1 MTAADWD
8 HFVDLFESLA
18 RAFNKP
24 VTAET
29 PKQARDYFEHLSDY
43 PLPLIEQAKA
53 DLIRSSKFWPKVVD
67 WRRACDSA
75 RSAQRTPAFAMSQ
88 QLEDGTIEPVYC
100 CATCHDSGWR
110 PACGCRFSEMDWG
123 GRCIRHPRSANGG
136 RLSTGYGHLRMPGR
150 ESGVSGQPTTGE
162 RWRSRRADG
171 ARVIAFEVLGA
182 LATKG
187 SGRAFTYRKKTG
199 EVGVRITSDNPTLR
213 AWETRAR
220 AEAVAA
226 RIRAGEGLIARPAGV
241 SLTAVF
247 RLPRPMKFS
256 TPKYQAGRA
265 FAPPHTVRPDVDKLL
280 RALGDALRGA
290 IYEDD
295 AQIVTLSVGKRYA
308 GLGEGW
314 GVAVTVERLEDANDG
329 RSGDAVA

>member
-1 MTAADWD
+1 
-8 HFVDLFESLA
+8 
-18 RAFNKP
+18 
-24 VTAET
+24 
-29 PKQARDYFEHLSDY
+29 
-43 PLPLIEQAKA
+43 
-53 DLIRSSKFWPKVVD
+53 
-67 WRRACDSA
+67 
-75 RSAQRTPAFAMSQ
+75 
-88 QLEDGTIEPVYC
+88 
-100 CATCHDSGWR
+100 
-110 PACGCRFSEMDWG
+110 
-123 GRCIRHPRSANGG
+123 
-136 RLSTGYGHLRMPGR
+136 MP
-150 ESGVSGQPTTGE
+150 
-162 RWRSRRADG
+162 SRRICG
-171 ARVIAFEVLGA
+171 NTVINFEVLGA

-187 SGRAFTYRKKTG
+187 SGRAFTYRKQDG
-199 EVGVRITSDNPTLR
+199 QVGVRITSDNPTLR

-241 SLTAVF
+241 RLTAVF

-329 RSGDAVA
+329 EENQQKNYRESAHDRPQDCEAWRRG